1 MFANDRPLVRIA
13 RDEQGPRLIFA
24 TGFGGDQEWAVYS
37 VALGRKGRGG
47 VEGKPKGATLDGYT
61 SVEGPLPEHPRHW
74 GATTTLASGS
84 AARGRSI
91 GR

>member
-1 MFANDRPLVRIA
+1 MRIA